1 MIRINLLGQAKPK
14 ASRRPVDTGAALPVL
29 FVGAGVLFG
38 ALILGYLYYSWQ
50 RQLNDENTRIKQ
62 LQGQKT
68 DLEQVKQQVEAFEK
82 QKTVLQQRVSTIE
95 QLQRDR
101 TGGQELLDE
110 IASTVARTENLWIT
124 SMIRKGNNL
133 TIDGASASVNGVANF
148 ITALKRSGYF
158 AKIEIKESK
167 QDDKNTAV
175 QTFMFEVSAE
185 ITPPPA
191 GVPQSTFTFLSSA
204 TTPSS
209 TATTTPS
216 STATSTVATS
226 TNGTSTVPASA
237 SSSTIAS
244 TTSSSSISFLQAQL
258 NALLAQ
264 LSSLQAQA
272 GASASPN
279 ASSSYIFTTDL
290 MLWDEGPEVTALQSH
305 LIQQDKGPAAEKLK
319 AHGITNVFGFL
330 TYNALVEYQASVG
343 IHATGYFGPITRAY
357 VNG

>member
-14 ASRRPVDTGAALPVL
+14 ASRRPVDTGAALPAL

-62 LQGQKT
+62 LQAQKT

-110 IASTVARTENLWIT
+110 IASTVARTENLWLT
-124 SMIRKGNNL
+124 SMIRKGNTL

-158 AKIEIKESK
+158 SKIEIKESK

-175 QTFMFEVSAE
+175 QTYMFELSAD
-185 ITPPPA
+185 ITPPPT
-191 GVPQSTFTFLSSA
+191 GVPAPHAQA
-204 TTPSS
+204 K
-209 TATTTPS
+209 
-216 STATSTVATS
+216 
-226 TNGTSTVPASA
+226 PASA
-237 SSSTIAS
+237 PTQPAPA
-244 TTSSSSISFLQAQL
+244 TTAR
-258 NALLAQ
+258 
-264 LSSLQAQA
+264 
-272 GASASPN
+272 P
-279 ASSSYIFTTDL
+279 
-290 MLWDEGPEVTALQSH
+290 
-305 LIQQDKGPAAEKLK
+305 K
-319 AHGITNVFGFL
+319 
-330 TYNALVEYQASVG
+330 VG
-343 IHATGYFGPITRAY
+343 
-357 VNG
+357 